1 MILNIFYETFCLNKD
16 IVKYFKNKWLLTP
29 SLDPTHKYAY
39 VGLVFILGIHK
50 YVEHGF
56 MFILGI
62 HKYTQCGYCFH
73 LGNSQICIM
82 QVFFSFFG
90 THKCI
95 TKVCFDLG
103 SSQMQND
110 KFVNLTLEDLYHT

>member
-29 SLDPTHKYAY
+29 SLDPTHKYA
-39 VGLVFILGIHK
+39 
-50 YVEHGF
+50 EHGF

-62 HKYTQCGYCFH
+62 HKYTQCGCCFH

-82 QVFFSFFG
+82 EVFFRFFG

-110 KFVNLTLEDLYHT
+110 KLVNLTLEDLYLS